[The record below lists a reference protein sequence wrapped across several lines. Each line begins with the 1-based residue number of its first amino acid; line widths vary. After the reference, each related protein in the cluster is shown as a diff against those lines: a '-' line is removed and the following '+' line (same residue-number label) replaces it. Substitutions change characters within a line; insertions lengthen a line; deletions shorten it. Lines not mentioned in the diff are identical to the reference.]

1 MSGFGNGG
9 GSGGRPCAPDR
20 PKRGKRGSVSVI
32 GVLVLLPRRATAGAG
47 LISLDGR
54 SLSLDRVVAVA
65 RSACPVALAE
75 TAIPPME
82 RSLAWVRQAA
92 ASDRPVYGI
101 NTGFGSLARVR
112 IDPSQ
117 TATLSR
123 NLIRSHAAGVGA
135 DCPDDIVRVTMLLR
149 ANALSQGAS
158 GCRPVL
164 VSTLCAMLNAGMVAR
179 MPRQG
184 SCGSSGDLAPLS
196 HLALVVFGEGGEARF
211 GKNTDG
217 GAQSRPG
224 SQGQWLPGPAAM
236 AAAGIPTLRL
246 EAKDG
251 LAMTNGAQLTTAI
264 SALALYDADVLVR
277 TAERAAAMSIEAL
290 RGVTRAFHPAV
301 HALRPHPGAI
311 ESASQLRAHL
321 AGSTL
326 TDSIP
331 DKVQDAYSLRCTPV
345 VIGAARDVLAYGR
358 TVIETEINSV
368 TDNPVMLLDVGDDNA
383 AFSAGL
389 FHGEPVGIA
398 ADAMKI
404 GIAEV
409 ASLSERRLYRLT
421 TGSLSAR
428 LPPALAGAD
437 RPTLGMLVPQTTAA
451 ALVSEN
457 KALGWPMS
465 MDSIPTCEDQEDHV
479 AMSTTAAWRLHE
491 VVQNSRRVIAIEL
504 LCAAEA
510 LRYRLA
516 EAPGVRLGAGS
527 AAGLLAVD
535 AALAGLPPNSV
546 AGEQI
551 EAIAAAIAQG
561 AFG

>member
-1 MSGFGNGG
+1 MI
-9 GSGGRPCAPDR
+9 A
-20 PKRGKRGSVSVI
+20 
-32 GVLVLLPRRATAGAG
+32 
-47 LISLDGR
+47 LDGV
-54 SLSLDRVVAVA
+54 SLSLGDVVDVSRAGLAVHLA
-65 RSACPVALAE
+65 QAAL
-75 TAIPPME
+75 PGME

-135 DCPDDIVRVTMLLR
+135 DCPDDIVRATMLLR
-149 ANALSQGAS
+149 ANALSRGAS
-158 GCRPVL
+158 GCRPAL
-164 VSTLCAMLNAGMVAR
+164 VETLCAMLNAGVVPR

-196 HLALVVFGEGGEARF
+196 HLALVVFGEGGEARL
-211 GKNTDG
+211 GNAWMSG
-217 GAQSRPG
+217 VQ
-224 SQGQWLPGPAAM
+224 AM
-236 AAAGIPTLRL
+236 ARAGIATLGL

-264 SALALYDADVLVR
+264 TALSLFDADALVR
-277 TAERAAAMSIEAL
+277 SAERAAAMSIEAL
-290 RGVTRAFHPAV
+290 RGVTRAFHASV

-311 ESASQLRAHL
+311 ETAANLRAHM

-331 DKVQDAYSLRCTPV
+331 EKVQDAYSLRCSPV

-358 TVIETEINSV
+358 AVVQIEINSV

-383 AFSAGL
+383 AFSGGL

-398 ADAMKI
+398 ADAMKV
-404 GIAEV
+404 GVAEV

-437 RPTLGMLVPQTTAA
+437 RPTLGMLVPHTTAA

-479 AMSTTAAWRLHE
+479 AMSTTAAWRLFE
-491 VVQNSRRVIAIEL
+491 VVQNSRRVVAIEL

-510 LRYRLA
+510 LRYRLS
-516 EAPGVRLGAGS
+516 EAPGVRLGVGS
-527 AAGLLAVD
+527 AFGLAAVD
-535 AALAGLPPNSV
+535 AVLASLPSGSV

-551 EAIAAAIAQG
+551 EAIASAIARG
-561 AFG
+561 DFA